1 MYLQHARGT
10 LDLSQPQVMGI
21 LNVTPDS
28 FSDGGQFFDG
38 GRALAHALQ
47 MVADGAAI
55 IDIGGE
61 STRPGA
67 NPVEEAE
74 ERRRVLPVVEQLAAR
89 SPVLISVDTSRPA
102 LMRAAV
108 AAGAGLINDVRGL
121 RAPGAVQAV
130 AESGAAAC
138 LMHMQGDPATMQ
150 QAPDYQDVLT
160 EVRGMLRER
169 IEACERAGVARERL
183 CIDPGIGFG
192 KGIAHNLTLLR
203 RLREL
208 EPLGCPIVVG
218 VSRKSMLQA
227 LTGRPLA
234 QRLAGSLA
242 LATAAVLH
250 GARIVRAHDVAP
262 TVDALR
268 VAAAMLDQPRGAA

>member
-1 MYLQHARGT
+1 MQLKHARGT

-67 NPVEEAE
+67 IPVDEAE
-74 ERRRVLPVVEQLAAR
+74 ERRRVLPVIEQLAAR
-89 SPVLISVDTSRPA
+89 SPVLISVDTSRPL
-102 LMRAAV
+102 LMREAV

-138 LMHMQGDPATMQ
+138 LMHMQGEPATMQ
-150 QAPDYQDVLT
+150 QAPHYEDVMT

-208 EPLGCPIVVG
+208 EPLGCPIAVG

>member
-1 MYLQHARGT
+1 MHLKHARGT

-28 FSDGGQFFDG
+28 FSDGGKFFDG

-47 MVADGAAI
+47 MVDDGAAI

-67 NPVEEAE
+67 SVVDEAE
-74 ERRRVLPVVEQLAAR
+74 ERRRVLPVIEQLAAR

-130 AESGAAAC
+130 AESGAAVC
-138 LMHMQGDPATMQ
+138 LMHMQGEPATMQ
-150 QAPDYQDVLT
+150 QAPHYEDVLT

-169 IEACERAGVARERL
+169 IESCERAGMLRERL

-203 RLREL
+203 RLREF
-208 EPLGCPIVVG
+208 EPLGCPIAVG

>member
-28 FSDGGQFFDG
+28 FSDGGQFFDS
-38 GRALAHALQ
+38 GRALEHALQ

-67 NPVEEAE
+67 SLVEEAE
-74 ERRRVLPVVEQLAAR
+74 ERRRVLPVIEQLAAR
-89 SPVLISVDTSRPA
+89 STVLISVDTSRPA

-138 LMHMQGDPATMQ
+138 LMHMQGEPATMQ
-150 QAPDYQDVLT
+150 QAPHYDDVLT

-183 CIDPGIGFG
+183 CVDPGIGFG

-218 VSRKSMLQA
+218 ASRKSMLEA

-268 VAAAMLDQPRGAA
+268 VAAAMLDQSRGAA

>member
-67 NPVEEAE
+67 SPVDEAE
-74 ERRRVLPVVEQLAAR
+74 ERRRVLPVIEQLAVR

>member
-1 MYLQHARGT
+1 MHLLHARGT

-28 FSDGGQFFDG
+28 FSDGGQFFDPA
-38 GRALAHALQ
+38 RALEHALQ

-55 IDIGGE
+55 IDVGGE

-67 NPVEEAE
+67 SLVDEAE

-138 LMHMQGDPATMQ
+138 LMHMQGEPATMQ
-150 QAPDYQDVLT
+150 QAPHYEDVLT

-169 IEACERAGVARERL
+169 LETCERAGMARERL
-183 CIDPGIGFG
+183 CVDPGIGFG
-192 KGIAHNLTLLR
+192 KGIAHNLALLR

-208 EPLGCPIVVG
+208 EPLGCPIAVG
-218 VSRKSMLQA
+218 VSRKSMLQS

-242 LATAAVLH
+242 LATAAVLR